1 MRIFVGFFFVFGVQ
15 SADHYER
22 RTRPSHRSSLT
33 DTDLKNKLDSIMSL
47 IGKLNGKIEEQE
59 QRIEVLSRKVANA
72 NIECNRWC
80 NGNSTKGTLQY
91 YGLQAVLFPIPLS
104 QDLLDERQN
113 LGCKKD

>member
-1 MRIFVGFFFVFGVQ
+1 MAGFHTMRIFVGVFFVFGVQ

-22 RTRPSHRSSLT
+22 RTSSSHRSSLN
-33 DTDLKNKLDSIMSL
+33 DTELKNKLDSILSL

-59 QRIEVLSRKVANA
+59 QRIAVLSRKVTNA

-80 NGNSTKGTLQY
+80 DRNSTKGTLEY

-104 QDLLDERQN
+104 QV
-113 LGCKKD
+113 